1 MALTSYQI
9 CVIATRQSIVA
20 LANLLEHPEAAC
32 MHVKALKT
40 PKKNTPKKG
49 TIEMRVGEK
58 TLKTVSSLGS
68 TYPLSALSYISK
80 EDQEVKRKIKGSKL
94 TTKSYS

>member
-1 MALTSYQI
+1 LALTSYQI

-40 PKKNTPKKG
+40 PKKNTPKKRHSRN
-49 TIEMRVGEK
+49 ESREK
-58 TLKTVSSLGS
+58 IFENCK
-68 TYPLSALSYISK
+68 
-80 EDQEVKRKIKGSKL
+80 
-94 TTKSYS
+94 